1 MTATTRSARR
11 WQRVDGVVLL
21 DKPAGMTS
29 NAALQAVRRL
39 YAAAK
44 GGHTGT
50 LDPLATGLLPLCFG
64 EATKFSADLI
74 DAPKTYEANVL
85 FGISTSTG
93 DAEGEVLERRC
104 VEFSQPELERAL
116 ASFRGPIRQVPPMY
130 SALKRNGRPL
140 YELARQGV
148 TVERAARTVTIHSLE
163 LLAFSGERCKVR
175 VVCSKGTYIRVLVED
190 IGKMLACGAHLT
202 ALRRTAVGD
211 LTLNAAVPLSVLDS
225 GGETVRRQALLPVDT
240 LLHSLMPV
248 SLDAPAAQRF
258 LHGNPVMLSETRLRS
273 ASRGNDHYEKC
284 RVYRDSQLLGI
295 GALDFNGQLKPV
307 RLLAAEQKSS

>member
-64 EATKFSADLI
+64 EATKFSADLL

-93 DAEGEVLERRC
+93 DAEGEVLARRC
-104 VEFSQPELERAL
+104 VEFSLPELERAL

-258 LHGNPVMLSETRLRS
+258 LHGNPVMLSETKLRS
-273 ASRGNDHYEKC
+273 ALRENEHYEKC

>member
-64 EATKFSADLI
+64 EATKFSADLL

-93 DAEGEVLERRC
+93 DAEGEVLARRC
-104 VEFSQPELERAL
+104 VEFSLPELERAL
-116 ASFRGPIRQVPPMY
+116 APFRGPIRQVPPMY

-148 TVERAARTVTIHSLE
+148 TVERAARTVTIHSLQ

-240 LLHSLMPV
+240 LLQSLMPV
-248 SLDAPAAQRF
+248 SLDAPTAQRF
-258 LHGNPVMLSETRLRS
+258 LHGNPVTLSETKLRS
-273 ASRGNDHYEKC
+273 ALRGNDHYEKC
-284 RVYRDSQLLGI
+284 RVYRDTELLGI

-307 RLLAAEQKSS
+307 RLLAAEQKFS

>member
-1 MTATTRSARR
+1 MTATTRPARR

-64 EATKFSADLI
+64 EATKFSADLL

-93 DAEGEVLERRC
+93 DAEGEVLARRC

-116 ASFRGPIRQVPPMY
+116 ASFRGPICQVPPMY

-240 LLHSLMPV
+240 LLHSLMP
-248 SLDAPAAQRF
+248 DAPAAQRF
-258 LHGNPVMLSETRLRS
+258 LHGNPVMLSETKLRS
-273 ASRGNDHYEKC
+273 ALRENEHYEKC

>member
-1 MTATTRSARR
+1 VLARS
-11 WQRVDGVVLL
+11 
-21 DKPAGMTS
+21 
-29 NAALQAVRRL
+29 
-39 YAAAK
+39 
-44 GGHTGT
+44 
-50 LDPLATGLLPLCFG
+50 
-64 EATKFSADLI
+64 
-74 DAPKTYEANVL
+74 
-85 FGISTSTG
+85 
-93 DAEGEVLERRC
+93 C

-116 ASFRGPIRQVPPMY
+116 ASFRGTIRQVPPMY

-148 TVERAARTVTIHSLE
+148 TVERAARAVTIHSLD

-240 LLHSLMPV
+240 LLQSLIPV
-248 SLDAPAAQRF
+248 SLDAPTAQRF
-258 LHGNPVMLSETRLRS
+258 LHGNPVMLSETKLRN
-273 ASRGNDHYEKC
+273 ALRGNDHYEKC
-284 RVYRDSQLLGI
+284 RVYHDIQLLGI